1 MDGKVSEGER
11 FGMISDMTGKTLIK
25 LEKLWYGDH
34 FAVPSLP
41 DDIFC
46 IINVGEYRVDAIRR
60 TEAFKLKE
68 DGYGYIGSGVVEF
81 KRTEDVFFIPVG
93 IIGVDE

>member
-11 FGMISDMTGKTLIK
+11 FGMRGDMTGKTLIK
-25 LEKLWYGDH
+25 FEKLWYGDH

-46 IINVGEYRVDAIRR
+46 IINVG
-60 TEAFKLKE
+60 
-68 DGYGYIGSGVVEF
+68 
-81 KRTEDVFFIPVG
+81 G
-93 IIGVDE
+93 I

>member
-11 FGMISDMTGKTLIK
+11 FGMRGDMTGKTLIK

-34 FAVPSLP
+34 FSVPSLP
-41 DDIFC
+41 GDIFC
-46 IINVGEYRVDAIRR
+46 VVNVEEYRIDAIKR
-60 TEAFKLKE
+60 TEAMKLKE
-68 DGYGYIGSGVVEF
+68 NGYGYVGSGFVEF
-81 KRTEDVFFIPVG
+81 KRTEEVCFIPVG